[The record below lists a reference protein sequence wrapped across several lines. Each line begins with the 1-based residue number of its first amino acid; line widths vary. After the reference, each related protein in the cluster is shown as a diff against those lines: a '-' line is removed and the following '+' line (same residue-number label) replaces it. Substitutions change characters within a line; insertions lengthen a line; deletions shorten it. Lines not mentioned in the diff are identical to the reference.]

1 MLKVRADCDRDTVLA
16 TVRQKVVVFHTGAW
30 TCFQTSADR
39 PYSLGF
45 LYEIIRSRFA
55 NPTPGSYTATLT
67 APRVREKLLE
77 EAEEL
82 TEAEGRAEAVW
93 ECADVLYFLSVLMY
107 QENVSWK
114 DVLDELDRRH
124 KK

>member
-1 MLKVRADCDRDTVLA
+1 M
-16 TVRQKVVVFHTGAW
+16 
-30 TCFQTSADR
+30 
-39 PYSLGF
+39 
-45 LYEIIRSRFA
+45 
-55 NPTPGSYTATLT
+55 
-67 APRVREKLLE
+67 REKLLE

-82 TEAEGRAEAVW
+82 TEAEGRDEAVW